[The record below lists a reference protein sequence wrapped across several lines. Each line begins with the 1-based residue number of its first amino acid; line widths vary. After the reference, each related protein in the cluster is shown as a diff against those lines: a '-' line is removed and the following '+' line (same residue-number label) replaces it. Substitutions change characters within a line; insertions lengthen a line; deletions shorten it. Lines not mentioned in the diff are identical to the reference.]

1 MLVGDEVSSLVFD
14 LGTFNHRI
22 GYSGEDSPKCVYQ
35 PVVGMNSDK
44 YYFNEYGLRYNSSG
58 IKVYQFMNM
67 DGTIGNFDLFER
79 TINNLLK
86 ESMTLDLTDHPVL
99 FSEPSVH
106 NKENRVKLTEFMF
119 EKYKIPAIY
128 ICKSAVLSGFSCGRS
143 TCLVFDS
150 GHNSTIAVPINDGYA
165 LQKCVVKNH
174 IAGDYLTQ
182 LLENE
187 LMKKNVNINPFYTF
201 KRIKDSDKFKTEY
214 IAEEKRN
221 SYDTSYYNFWK
232 RQIIRDLKET
242 NLVISDEP
250 LIYNSEK
257 DEFKFTKMIPQ
268 ESSYDLPDG
277 NVINLVEERS
287 TILER
292 IFNPIK
298 DVEGFNG
305 YHQMV
310 NDSIS
315 KADLEIKK
323 ELYSNIFLCGGNTL
337 FKGFAERFQKQIT
350 NSNKQIIKLKIITH
364 PSNTERKFSTW
375 IGGSILSSL
384 GTFHQLWLSK
394 AEFEENGADIVER
407 KCA

>member
-1 MLVGDEVSSLVFD
+1 MFGGDEVSSLVFD

-35 PVVGMNSDK
+35 PIIGENSGK
-44 YYFNEYGLRYNSSG
+44 YYFNEYGLRYNKPG
-58 IKVYQFMNM
+58 TKVYSCMNL
-67 DGTIGNFDLFER
+67 DGTIKDIDMFGKILD
-79 TINNLLK
+79 NLLK

-99 FSEPSVH
+99 FSEPSLH
-106 NKENRVKLTEFMF
+106 NKENRIKITEYMF

-128 ICKSAVLSGFSCGRS
+128 ICKNAVLSGFSCGRS

-150 GHNSTIAVPINDGYA
+150 GHNITYAVPVNEGYA
-165 LQKCVVKNH
+165 LQKCLIKNN
-174 IAGDYLTQ
+174 IAGDYITQ
-182 LLENE
+182 LLE
-187 LMKKNVNINPFYTF
+187 KKLNSKNIVINPFYAF
-201 KRIKDSDKFKTEY
+201 KREKTGDQFKTTF
-214 IAEEKRN
+214 INNEELKLYDK
-221 SYDTSYYNFWK
+221 SYETFWK
-232 RQIIRDLKET
+232 REIVRDIKEACLIT
-242 NLVISDEP
+242 NDEP
-250 LIYNSEK
+250 LKYDSEK
-257 DEFKFTKMIPQ
+257 DIFIPTSIPQ
-268 ESSYDLPDG
+268 ELIYDLPDG
-277 NVINLVEERS
+277 NTINLVEDRN

-292 IFNPIK
+292 MFNPIK
-298 DVEGFNG
+298 DIEGFNG

-310 NDSIS
+310 NEAIS

-337 FKGFAERFQKQIT
+337 FSGFAERFQKQISS
-350 NSNKQIIKLKIITH
+350 SNKQLFKLKIITH

-394 AEFEENGADIVER
+394 AEFEEHGTNIIER

>member
-1 MLVGDEVSSLVFD
+1 MFGGDEVSSLVFD

-35 PVVGMNSDK
+35 PIIGENSGK
-44 YYFNEYGLRYNSSG
+44 YYFNEYGLRYNKPG
-58 IKVYQFMNM
+58 TKVYSCMNL
-67 DGTIGNFDLFER
+67 DGTIKDIDMFGKILD
-79 TINNLLK
+79 NLLK

-99 FSEPSVH
+99 FSEPSLH
-106 NKENRVKLTEFMF
+106 NKENRIKITEYMF

-128 ICKSAVLSGFSCGRS
+128 ICKNAVLSGFSCGRS

-150 GHNSTIAVPINDGYA
+150 GHNITYAVPVNEGYA
-165 LQKCVVKNH
+165 LQKCLIKNN
-174 IAGDYLTQ
+174 IAGDYITQ
-182 LLENE
+182 LLE
-187 LMKKNVNINPFYTF
+187 KKLNSKNIVINPFYAF
-201 KRIKDSDKFKTEY
+201 KREKNGDQFKTTF
-214 IAEEKRN
+214 INNEELKIYDK
-221 SYDTSYYNFWK
+221 SYETFWK
-232 RQIIRDLKET
+232 REIVRDIKEACLIT
-242 NLVISDEP
+242 NDEP
-250 LIYNSEK
+250 LKYDSEK
-257 DEFKFTKMIPQ
+257 DIFIPTSIPQ
-268 ESSYDLPDG
+268 ELIYDLPDG
-277 NVINLVEERS
+277 NTINLVEDRN

-292 IFNPIK
+292 MFNPIK
-298 DVEGFNG
+298 DIEGFNG

-310 NDSIS
+310 NEAIS

-337 FKGFAERFQKQIT
+337 FSGFAERFQKQISS
-350 NSNKQIIKLKIITH
+350 SNKQLFKLKIITH

-394 AEFEENGADIVER
+394 AEFEEHGTNIIER

>member
-1 MLVGDEVSSLVFD
+1 MFGGDEVSSLVFD

-35 PVVGMNSDK
+35 PIIGENSGK
-44 YYFNEYGLRYNSSG
+44 YYFNEYGLRYNKPG
-58 IKVYQFMNM
+58 TKVYSCMNL
-67 DGTIGNFDLFER
+67 DGTIKDIDMFGKILD
-79 TINNLLK
+79 NLLK

-99 FSEPSVH
+99 FSEPSLH
-106 NKENRVKLTEFMF
+106 NKENRIKITEYMF

-128 ICKSAVLSGFSCGRS
+128 ICKNAVLSGFSCGRS

-150 GHNSTIAVPINDGYA
+150 GHNITYAVPVNEGYA
-165 LQKCVVKNH
+165 LQKCLIKNN
-174 IAGDYLTQ
+174 IAGDYITQ
-182 LLENE
+182 LLE
-187 LMKKNVNINPFYTF
+187 KKLNSKNIVINPFYAF
-201 KRIKDSDKFKTEY
+201 KREKNGDQFKTTF
-214 IAEEKRN
+214 IN
-221 SYDTSYYNFWK
+221 SDELKLYDKSYETFWK
-232 RQIIRDLKET
+232 REIVRDIKEACLIT
-242 NLVISDEP
+242 NDEP
-250 LIYNSEK
+250 LKYDSEK
-257 DEFKFTKMIPQ
+257 DIFIPTSIPQ
-268 ESSYDLPDG
+268 ELIYDLPDG
-277 NVINLVEERS
+277 NTINLVEDRN

-292 IFNPIK
+292 MFNPIK

-310 NDSIS
+310 NEAIS

-337 FKGFAERFQKQIT
+337 FSGFAERFQKQISS
-350 NSNKQIIKLKIITH
+350 SNKQLFKLKIITH

-394 AEFEENGADIVER
+394 AEFEEHGTNIIER